1 MKDSPEQQPL
11 KCLIVDDEQIA
22 IKGIANHISKL
33 DFLTVNATCSSALE
47 ARGILENQPIDLMF
61 LDINMPYLSGI
72 DFLKSLDEAPLTILT
87 TAYSEYALEGYQL
100 NVVDYLLKP
109 ISFQRFFQAVTKA
122 AHTFR
127 TQLLLQNNGIEET
140 TRGMYIRQ
148 GDAFTQISWK
158 DILYVEGMQNYLK
171 LHFKSKTLII
181 HQTMTSLEEI
191 LPQSAF
197 FRIHK
202 SFLVNLSHIDSIA
215 KGRVFINGK
224 ELPVSALR
232 REELLQTVVYKN
244 LISK

>member
-47 ARGILENQPIDLMF
+47 ARGILENQSIDLMF

-122 AHTFR
+122 AHIFR

-140 TRGMYIRQ
+140 TREMYIRQ

-171 LHFKSKTLII
+171 LTLQVQNSHHPSDHDFTGRNSASK
-181 HQTMTSLEEI
+181 
-191 LPQSAF
+191 
-197 FRIHK
+197 R
-202 SFLVNLSHIDSIA
+202 
-215 KGRVFINGK
+215 
-224 ELPVSALR
+224 
-232 REELLQTVVYKN
+232 LLQNTQVFPCKPLAHRFHRQRKGLHQRERTSCFSPATGGITAN
-244 LISK
+244 SSL

>member
-122 AHTFR
+122 AHIFR

-140 TRGMYIRQ
+140 TREM
-148 GDAFTQISWK
+148 
-158 DILYVEGMQNYLK
+158 YVEGMQNYLK

-224 ELPVSALR
+224 ELPVSAQR

>member
-127 TQLLLQNNGIEET
+127 TQLLLQNNGIEGT
-140 TRGMYIRQ
+140 TREMYIRQ
-148 GDAFTQISWK
+148 GDAFTQRAWK
-158 DILYVEGMQNYLK
+158 DIL
-171 LHFKSKTLII
+171 
-181 HQTMTSLEEI
+181 
-191 LPQSAF
+191 
-197 FRIHK
+197 
-202 SFLVNLSHIDSIA
+202 
-215 KGRVFINGK
+215 
-224 ELPVSALR
+224 
-232 REELLQTVVYKN
+232 
-244 LISK
+244 

>member
-47 ARGILENQPIDLMF
+47 ARGILENQSIDLMF

-122 AHTFR
+122 AHI
-127 TQLLLQNNGIEET
+127 LLQNNGIEET
-140 TRGMYIRQ
+140 TREMYIRQ

>member
-33 DFLTVNATCSSALE
+33 DFLTVNAICSSALE

-122 AHTFR
+122 AHSFR

-140 TRGMYIRQ
+140 AREMYIRQ
-148 GDAFTQISWK
+148 GGCIYP
-158 DILYVEGMQNYLK
+158 DILERYTVCRRY
-171 LHFKSKTLII
+171 
-181 HQTMTSLEEI
+181 
-191 LPQSAF
+191 A
-197 FRIHK
+197 
-202 SFLVNLSHIDSIA
+202 
-215 KGRVFINGK
+215 
-224 ELPVSALR
+224 ELPETALQVQNSHHPSDHDFTGRNSASKR
-232 REELLQTVVYKN
+232 LLQDTQVFPCKPLAHRFHRQRKSLHQRERTSCFSPATGGITAN
-244 LISK
+244 SSL